1 MKGRLLGMEDGDT
14 GRVRLADFYGDGG
27 DGRPQ
32 FTEGIDFLR
41 HVGALDESV
50 PGSPRVIVSNY
61 MNSGANCLASTGFY
75 AVCCINEC
83 EAILGQ
89 IEAPAGAPAALAA
102 TAAGISSSTVSAP
115 RSLSP

>member
-89 IEAPAGAPAALAA
+89 IERQVAAPAAPPADLAGA
-102 TAAGISSSTVSAP
+102 AAGISSS
-115 RSLSP
+115 